1 MSFLDRIFP
10 GFLAARRDLAA
21 RRPPHFRPVAASFAP
36 SPAPFDDLPAP
47 EVDTINESSRRYFE
61 QDGMRAFWINKP
73 FSDAVWTGWTLWRFG
88 HLLTALDLRP
98 GDRVLDFGCGS
109 GWSSMMLARMGTEV
123 VGMDI
128 APAAIEIA
136 RETSAR
142 GLMDVDVPRPRFQV
156 YSGGRIDAPDG
167 HFDAIVVYDAFH
179 HLPNPRT
186 VLDEFHRVLAPNS
199 RLGLAEPGIGHAEGA
214 HSRDEMAKG
223 VLEREL
229 DLEQLHRS
237 GLAAGFQG
245 MEVLVP
251 GLHPHSVTLP
261 MRRLRWYLRGLS
273 WLVPADHVRL
283 AILRTP
289 IAVFWKGP
297 YFISSAHPRD
307 QSAAIKPGR
316 ASLTCRPG
324 EAFVIDADVTN
335 TNTTVWLKDG
345 QRGRGVVRLGAHL
358 LAGDGRAI
366 EQDYGRAAIP
376 HDMARG
382 SSARLELRLWAPGTA
397 GRFIVRLDMVDEGIA
412 WFAAENSP
420 TADVTL
426 MVG

>member
-1 MSFLDRIFP
+1 MSFLDRMFP
-10 GFLAARRDLAA
+10 GFLAARRDLVT

-36 SPAPFDDLPAP
+36 PPAPLEDLPAL
-47 EVDTINESSRRYFE
+47 EVARINENSRRYFE
-61 QDGMRAFWINKP
+61 QGGMRAFWLNKP
-73 FSDAVWTGWTLWRFG
+73 FSDTAWTGWTLWRFG

-109 GWSSMMLARMGTEV
+109 GWSAMMLARMGMEV
-123 VGMDI
+123 VGIDI

-142 GLMDVDVPRPRFQV
+142 GLVDIDVPRPRFEV

-167 HFDAIVVYDAFH
+167 HFNAIVVYDAFH

-186 VLDEFHRVLAPNS
+186 VLGEFHRVLAANS
-199 RLGLAEPGIGHAEGA
+199 RLGLAEPGIGHAEGK

-237 GLAAGFQG
+237 GLVAGFQG
-245 MEVLVP
+245 MEVLIP

-261 MRRLRWYLRGLS
+261 IRRLRWYLRGLS
-273 WLVPADHVRL
+273 WLVPADHLRL

-289 IAVFWKGP
+289 VVVFWKGP

-307 QSAAIKPGR
+307 QSAAIKPSL
-316 ASLTCRPG
+316 ASLTCGPG
-324 EAFVIDADVTN
+324 EAFVIDTDVTN
-335 TNTTVWLKDG
+335 TNTTVWLKEGDG
-345 QRGRGVVRLGAHL
+345 GRGAVRLGAHL
-358 LAGDGRAI
+358 LDGDGRVI
-366 EQDYGRAAIP
+366 DLNYGRAGIP
-376 HDMARG
+376 RDMARG
-382 SSARLELRLWAPGTA
+382 SSARLALRLCAPAMT
-397 GRFIVRLDMVDEGIA
+397 GRFIVRLDMVNEGIA
-412 WFAAENSP
+412 WFADENSP
-420 TADVTL
+420 TADVILATR
-426 MVG
+426 